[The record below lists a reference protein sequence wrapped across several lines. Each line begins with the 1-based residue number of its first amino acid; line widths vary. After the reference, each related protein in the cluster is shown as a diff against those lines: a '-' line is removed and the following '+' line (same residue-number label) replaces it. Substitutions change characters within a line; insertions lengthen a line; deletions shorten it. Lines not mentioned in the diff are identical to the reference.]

1 MPDIDDVTRETV
13 IEKATSDK
21 ALRLYFLAGGA
32 LALAAAALLGYFVV
46 TLKPGETASVA
57 GVEIM
62 EKAPSRPGS
71 LSGEGPSVQV
81 YCEKVNGLDTMEL
94 CYGGVTERV
103 RLVGVRP
110 PACSGGGGLPEECYY
125 YTKWMAEERDLL
137 AEFIEGQ
144 FDEDGRAL
152 AYVFLDN
159 GVMLNEEI
167 IRQGYGS
174 VSDRYGFA
182 HLEEFRLLE
191 EDARTHQRGIW
202 KSKDHNDLR

>member
-1 MPDIDDVTRETV
+1 MPDRDDVTRDTL

-21 ALRLYFLAGGA
+21 ALKLYFLAGGT
-32 LALAAAALLGYFVV
+32 LAVAAAALLGYYVV

-62 EKAPSRPGS
+62 QKAPKRTGS
-71 LSGEGPSVQV
+71 LSGAGPTVPV
-81 YCEKVNGLDTMEL
+81 YCEKVDGLDTMEL
-94 CYGGVTERV
+94 SYGGVTERV
-103 RLVGVRP
+103 RLVGVKA
-110 PACSGGGGLPEECYY
+110 PACAEGGGLPEECYY

-137 AEFIEGQ
+137 AEFIEGSC
-144 FDEDGRAL
+144 DEDGRVL

-167 IRQGYGS
+167 IKQGYGTA
-174 VSDRYGFA
+174 SDKYGFG
-182 HLEEFRLLE
+182 HLEDFRKFE

-202 KSKDHNDLR
+202 KTRDHNDLR